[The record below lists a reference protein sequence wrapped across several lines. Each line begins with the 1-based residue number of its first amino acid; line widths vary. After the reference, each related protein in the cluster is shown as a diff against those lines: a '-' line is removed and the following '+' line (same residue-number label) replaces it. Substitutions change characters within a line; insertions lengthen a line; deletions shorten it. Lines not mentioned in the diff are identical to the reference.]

1 MENIGPFNLVFIIL
15 GVGIILAPIL
25 SYFRLVSI
33 QTDLRNMKK
42 DNEAA
47 KKELEKQTQLLANIL
62 AASRSK

>member
-1 MENIGPFNLVFIIL
+1 MENIGPLNLVFII
-15 GVGIILAPIL
+15 VGFALILAPIL

-42 DNEAA
+42 DNESA